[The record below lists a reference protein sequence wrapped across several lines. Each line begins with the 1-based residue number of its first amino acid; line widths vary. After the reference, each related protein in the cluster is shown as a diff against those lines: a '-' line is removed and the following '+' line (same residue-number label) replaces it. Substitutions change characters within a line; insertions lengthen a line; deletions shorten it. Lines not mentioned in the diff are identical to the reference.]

1 MTATKGAIIR
11 TIELMDD
18 SSADFVFD
26 WLSKHFS
33 VPQSEQEAWDSI
45 EEVEP
50 DEIDLEMLREIDAN
64 PDCKIFISEKE
75 LFARREA

>member
-11 TIELMDD
+11 TVELMDD
-18 SSADFVFD
+18 SSADFVFE

-33 VPQSEQEAWDSI
+33 VSQYEQEWDSI

-50 DEIDLEMLREIDAN
+50 DEVDLEMLSEIDAN
-64 PDCKIFISEKE
+64 PDCKVFISEKE
-75 LFARREA
+75 LFARKRG